1 MLITHHAPTSVV
13 FAAED
18 CTAQFTARLRTVLVV
33 AQCLATSHFTVDHS
47 LLLAGLLLARLLHIH
62 AVLTSHGHLLL
73 HARLHLLLHAGLHLW
88 LIILHARLTL
98 HLLLHTGL
106 HLWLIILHAWL
117 TLHLLLHAR
126 LHLLLHARLHRLLR
140 HLHLR
145 RSRLHHHWLRQQV
158 EIITLILHFIA
169 LRHRQLAIG
178 RSVHHYWRTNR
189 HFSFEILSVLFHLLI
204 NEW

>member
-1 MLITHHAPTSVV
+1 MLIAHHAPTSVV

-18 CTAQFTARLRTVLVV
+18 CTAQFTARVRTVLVV

-47 LLLAGLLLARLLHIH
+47 LLLAGLLHIH

-73 HARLHLLLHAGLHLW
+73 HAGLHLLLHAGLHLW

-98 HLLLHTGL
+98 HLLLQV
-106 HLWLIILHAWL
+106 
-117 TLHLLLHAR
+117 
-126 LHLLLHARLHRLLR
+126 RLHRLSH

-145 RSRLHHHWLRQQV
+145 WSRLHHHWLRRHV
-158 EIITLILHFIA
+158 EVIARIRHLIA
-169 LRHRQLAIG
+169 LRHHQLASG
-178 RSVHHYWRTNR
+178 RSVHHDWRANR
-189 HFSFEILSVLFHLLI
+189 HFSFEVLSVLFHLLI

>member
-18 CTAQFTARLRTVLVV
+18 CTAQFTARVRTVLVV

-88 LIILHARLTL
+88 LIILHAR
-98 HLLLHTGL
+98 
-106 HLWLIILHAWL
+106 L